1 MSTWGVG
8 DDHDSEEVRL
18 LKEQIRAKDAQN
30 ATLHG
35 EVLKREAELKEVKDS
50 MTEVLIKLRNDADRV
65 VQLEADIKRRNEDL
79 SNERITRANAEA
91 ALTTAERKLKE
102 SKHSALE
109 LQSTLDTVSRQAN
122 STSLGR
128 SKLEQDNVALQ
139 TRVRALERELQNKAQ
154 AEKTALSRSH
164 GPSGSRSRIQPP
176 TDDSFRIPVLEKE
189 VAELRATST
198 QQVSELE
205 RTTAQLTRARDQ
217 LVQVQNEKIAT
228 ERQFE
233 RQLDAARAALEE
245 REEDLRLL
253 QDARGGEDAAARE
266 AGLLERLEMEEQRVA
281 ALEDQ
286 LARSAGSRKQDTAML
301 RDELDRTTQMLDDAN
316 DKLAAA
322 ESKLTQLTRDRE
334 SAYRDRDRLQRER
347 DELSENMREAGAR
360 ISYLELQLSTASQG
374 TGPEEPSTEEHVTTI
389 ERLLHSITRIR
400 SERDGLRRDL
410 EFLNVEN
417 KFAVQSLEAKLAA
430 ASAPVTPSVNSTQ
443 FSQISTLEGYIH
455 ILEGQAE
462 RTSRT
467 TLALAIVAQRTAE
480 HEEAKAAR
488 IQSLLDQLS
497 SARESLQQSERRLQ
511 ERQGAIESLE
521 TQLSSSTSSI
531 GEAESRVAA
540 FRTTIQRLEDEL
552 ARERHSHVETGAALS
567 DAEAQ
572 LNQLSQTLTDAEAA
586 RDALALEK
594 THLEADLDAAREE
607 LADVEAR
614 HASQLASLAVAG
626 ESGRG
631 AQAALRAQVGELQ
644 DRVQRRTQQIGEHQ
658 HDIKRLETNMKLQEE
673 RIAEMTAEL
682 DVAQSERVAM
692 LEDCRTTREQRD
704 DAMMRCDE
712 LEEAMEAL
720 EEAREVEVEAV
731 VKVAFAAEAGRRQAV
746 VLARNSAQATSGDRV
761 ALEERI
767 RVVEQEKLELS
778 SRLESLAAE
787 RDQLVQ
793 RTERELTS
801 TRAQLEEATSTTRA
815 TDEAKSLAESQ
826 ITDLHDELEAKDR
839 EITSLRNQLAVAQ
852 ANHEDRQSLEASL
865 FAQEKAAF
873 ETRLQEARTS
883 HSELETLHRETVE
896 KLRGVEAEL
905 KRAEDELAC
914 QLANGAAHSEAEER
928 LQEEIAQVKQEHAK
942 EIQDLE
948 EQIKALDAEIEAAAH
963 LRREADAS
971 KQAVEEELAQTK
983 EQLQSRL
990 AEAGESLDAADR
1002 LEAELAQAKEG
1013 YEELI
1018 RNLNGQLETLKNELQ
1033 EAVYQRQGLEAQH
1046 VQATEDLR
1054 AQETATSEAQE
1065 QVKSLE
1071 DRLVELKEVYEED
1084 ICNLQAQLEHA
1095 CRALED
1101 AKASASVSQRDAVDE
1116 LTRTIEELQGR
1127 LTVLT
1132 REVDECRSELD
1143 EEKAAHARIRES
1155 TTAEMR
1161 EIMAMRDEAEAA
1173 LTEAE
1178 QELPSLR
1185 AQLEHAESSLREVEE
1200 EKLSLQYQATNL
1212 EAEVQRA
1219 KSLQR
1224 FLESQAAESEHRIA
1238 SLDAELVELR
1248 AKCTSLDKLAQ
1259 TKEANLAMQ
1268 SIQHEQ
1274 TIASLKRELNALRTQ
1289 PRFEDELAELKEKNA
1304 EYEELLRAK
1313 CLEIEE
1319 NDDKFIDM
1327 LKEKKKLNTKID
1339 SLNRKVQNLQTKLNA
1354 AAEAAAKASS
1364 PPPAPPPKHPAVF
1377 SPSPAFALAPAPI
1390 ISGAS
1395 SASTSRP
1402 TPSSRQRVVTAP
1414 ASRFSPENV
1423 APPPMPPY
1431 RPKTPESR
1439 SRMTS
1444 GSSSSS
1450 RPKTPESR
1458 PSHMPVFK
1466 ARTPERH
1473 RVPTTIKAE
1482 APSSSSLIGVKRRAP
1497 DDFDDCGTVPPQ
1509 TFTADSAPSGPSA
1522 DGSAHVQPTT
1532 PRLRKALQSMRSGFT
1547 PVRHTTSR
1555 AGSAS
1560 PRRATTGGDVAAPLP
1575 HTISDVTNSPRAA
1588 SHSETG
1594 KAAAKKGWLG
1604 KIKAAPSSQPRGYTS
1619 RPPVFGPPG
1628 MR

>member
-8 DDHDSEEVRL
+8 DDHDSDEVCT
-18 LKEQIRAKDAQN
+18 LKEQIRVKDAAT

-35 EVLKREAELKEVKDS
+35 QVLKREAELKEVKDS
-50 MTEVLIKLRNDADRV
+50 MNEVLIKLRKDADRV

-91 ALTTAERKLKE
+91 ALTTAERRLKE
-102 SKHSALE
+102 SEQTALE
-109 LQSTLDTVSRQAN
+109 LQSTLDTLSCQAN

-128 SKLEQDNVALQ
+128 SKLEQDNAALQ
-139 TRVRALERELQNKAQ
+139 TRVRALERELQNKSQ
-154 AEKTALSRSH
+154 AEKAALSRSH
-164 GPSGSRSRIQPP
+164 GPSGSRSRRQSP
-176 TDDSFRIPVLEKE
+176 TDDSFRIPALEKE
-189 VAELRATST
+189 AAELRTAST
-198 QQVSELE
+198 QQASELQ
-205 RTTAQLTRARDQ
+205 RTTEQLTRARDQ

-228 ERQFE
+228 ERQLE
-233 RQLDAARAALEE
+233 RQLNAARAALEE

-253 QDARGGEDAAARE
+253 QDTRGGEDVAVRE

-316 DKLAAA
+316 AKLAAA
-322 ESKLTQLTRDRE
+322 ESRLTQLFRDRE
-334 SAYRDRDRLQRER
+334 AAHRDRDRLQRER
-347 DELSENMREAGAR
+347 DQLSENMRDAGAR
-360 ISYLELQLSTASQG
+360 ISYLELQLSTSSQG
-374 TGPEEPSTEEHVTTI
+374 SAAEEASTEEHVATI
-389 ERLLHSITRIR
+389 ERLLNSIARIR
-400 SERDGLRRDL
+400 SERDSLRRDL

-417 KFAVQSLEAKLAA
+417 KFAVQSLEAKLVA

-443 FSQISTLEGYIH
+443 LSQFSALEGYIQL
-455 ILEGQAE
+455 LEGQAE
-462 RTSRT
+462 RTSRM
-467 TLALAIVAQRTAE
+467 TLALAIVIQRTAE
-480 HEEAKAAR
+480 QEEAKAAR

-497 SARESLQQSERRLQ
+497 TARENLQQSECHLQ
-511 ERQGAIESLE
+511 ERQGAIETLE
-521 TQLSSSTSSI
+521 TQLSSSTTSV
-531 GEAESRVAA
+531 GEAESQVAA
-540 FRTTIQRLEDEL
+540 FCATIQRLEDEL
-552 ARERHSHVETGAALS
+552 ARERTSHVETGAALS

-572 LNQLSQTLTDAEAA
+572 LNGLSQTLTDAEAA

-607 LADVEAR
+607 LADAETR
-614 HASQLASLAVAG
+614 HAAQLAGLAVGG

-631 AQAALRAQVGELQ
+631 TQAALRAQVCELQ
-644 DRVQRRTQQIGEHQ
+644 DRILRRTQQIGEHQ
-658 HDIKRLETNMKLQEE
+658 HDIKRLETNLKLQED

-704 DAMMRCDE
+704 DAMQRCDE
-712 LEEAMEAL
+712 LEEAMEVL

-731 VKVAFAAEAGRRQAV
+731 VKVAIESVAARRQAV
-746 VLARNSAQATSGDRV
+746 VRARGVTEAASGDRV
-761 ALEERI
+761 ALQERV
-767 RVVEQEKLELS
+767 RLVEQEKFELS
-778 SRLESLAAE
+778 SRLEALAAE

-793 RTERELTS
+793 TTEHELSS
-801 TRAQLEEATSTTRA
+801 TRAQLEEASFATRA
-815 TDEAKSLAESQ
+815 TEEAKSLAESQ
-826 ITDLHDELEAKDR
+826 IADLQDQLETKDR
-839 EITSLRNQLAVAQ
+839 EVISLRNQVAVAQ

-873 ETRLQEARTS
+873 ETRLQEARAS
-883 HSELETLHRETVE
+883 YSELETLHRETVE

-905 KRAEDELAC
+905 KRAEEDLAC

-928 LQEEIAQVKQEHAK
+928 LHEEIARVKQEHAK
-942 EIQDLE
+942 EIEDIE
-948 EQIKALDAEIEAAAH
+948 EQIKNLSAEIEASTR
-963 LRREADAS
+963 LRGEADAS
-971 KQAVEEELAQTK
+971 RQAVEEELARTK
-983 EQLQSRL
+983 EELQSRL

-1002 LEAELAQAKEG
+1002 LEAGLAQAKEN
-1013 YEELI
+1013 YEERI
-1018 RNLNGQLETLKNELQ
+1018 RGLNGQLETLTNELQ
-1033 EAVYQRQGLEAQH
+1033 GTAREKENLEAQH
-1046 VQATEDLR
+1046 EQVIEDLR
-1054 AQETATSEAQE
+1054 AQETAMSEAQE
-1065 QVKSLE
+1065 KVKTLE
-1071 DRLVELKEVYEED
+1071 DRLLELKETYEED
-1084 ICNLQAQLEHA
+1084 NRNLRVQ
-1095 CRALED
+1095 LED
-1101 AKASASVSQRDAVDE
+1101 ASGQLEDAQASANAQQRDAVDE
-1116 LTRTIEELQGR
+1116 AHTHN
-1127 LTVLT
+1127 
-1132 REVDECRSELD
+1132 ECRAELD
-1143 EEKAAHARIRES
+1143 EEKAAHVRIRES

-1178 QELPSLR
+1178 TELPGLR

-1224 FLESQAAESEHRIA
+1224 FLESQAAESERRIA
-1238 SLDAELVELR
+1238 SLDAELVDLH

-1259 TKEANLAMQ
+1259 SKEANLAMQ

-1289 PRFEDELAELKEKNA
+1289 PRFEDQLSELKEKNA

-1313 CLEIEE
+1313 CLEIED

-1327 LKEKKKLNTKID
+1327 LKDKKKLNNKID
-1339 SLNRKVQNLQTKLNA
+1339 SLNRKVHNLQTKLNA
-1354 AAEAAAKASS
+1354 ATEAAAKASS
-1364 PPPAPPPKHPAVF
+1364 PPPALPPKPPVVF
-1377 SPSPAFALAPAPI
+1377 SPSPTFTLAPAPI
-1390 ISGAS
+1390 ISGPS
-1395 SASTSRP
+1395 SASSSRP

-1423 APPPMPPY
+1423 VPPPMPTY

-1444 GSSSSS
+1444 GHSSSS

-1473 RVPTTIKAE
+1473 RVPTTTKAE
-1482 APSSSSLIGVKRRAP
+1482 APNSSSLIGVKRRAP

-1509 TFTADSAPSGPSA
+1509 TFTADSAPSGPTA
-1522 DGSAHVQPTT
+1522 DGSTLVQPTT

-1547 PVRHTTSR
+1547 PVRHTSSR

-1560 PRRATTGGDVAAPLP
+1560 PRRATTGGGVPAPLP

-1604 KIKAAPSSQPRGYTS
+1604 KIKAAPSSQPRGFTS
-1619 RPPVFGPPG
+1619 RPPVFDPPG

>member
-8 DDHDSEEVRL
+8 DDHDSVEVRT
-18 LKEQIRAKDAQN
+18 LKDQIRVKDAAN

-35 EVLKREAELKEVKDS
+35 EVLKREADLKEVKDS
-50 MTEVLIKLRNDADRV
+50 MNEVLIKLRQDADRV
-65 VQLEADIKRRNEDL
+65 VQLEADIKRRKEDFF
-79 SNERITRANAEA
+79 NERITRENAEA
-91 ALTTAERKLKE
+91 ALTTTERRLKE
-102 SKHSALE
+102 SEQTALE
-109 LQSTLDTVSRQAN
+109 LQSTLHTLSHQAN

-128 SKLEQDNVALQ
+128 SKLEQDNAALQ
-139 TRVRALERELQNKAQ
+139 TRVRALERELQNKSQ
-154 AEKTALSRSH
+154 AEKGAFSRSH
-164 GPSGSRSRIQPP
+164 DSSTSRSRTQSPP
-176 TDDSFRIPVLEKE
+176 DDSFRIPALEKE

-198 QQVSELE
+198 QQASELQ
-205 RTTAQLTRARDQ
+205 RTTEQLTGARDQ

-228 ERQFE
+228 ERHLE
-233 RQLDAARAALEE
+233 RQLNAARAALEE
-245 REEDLRLL
+245 REEDLQLL
-253 QDARGGEDAAARE
+253 QDARGEEDVAARE

-286 LARSAGSRKQDTAML
+286 LARSAGSRKQDSAML
-301 RDELDRTTQMLDDAN
+301 RDELDRTAQMLDDAN
-316 DKLAAA
+316 DKLTAA
-322 ESKLTQLTRDRE
+322 ESRLTQLTRDRE
-334 SAYRDRDRLQRER
+334 AAYRDRDRLQREH
-347 DELSENMREAGAR
+347 DQLSENMREAGAR
-360 ISYLELQLSTASQG
+360 ISYLELQLSTSSQG
-374 TGPEEPSTEEHVTTI
+374 SASEEPSTEEHVATI
-389 ERLLHSITRIR
+389 ERLLHSVARIR
-400 SERDGLRRDL
+400 GERDGLRRDL

-443 FSQISTLEGYIH
+443 FSQLSTLEGYIH

-462 RTSRT
+462 RNSRT
-467 TLALAIVAQRTAE
+467 TLALAVVAQRTAE
-480 HEEAKAAR
+480 QEAAKAAR
-488 IQSLLDQLS
+488 IQSLLNQLAS
-497 SARESLQQSERRLQ
+497 SHESLQRSERHLQ
-511 ERQGAIESLE
+511 EHQGAIESLS
-521 TQLSSSTSSI
+521 TQLSSSTTSI
-531 GEAESRVAA
+531 GEAESQVAA

-572 LNQLSQTLTDAEAA
+572 LNNLSQTLTDAEAA

-607 LADVEAR
+607 LSDVEAR
-614 HASQLASLAVAG
+614 YAAQLAGLATAG

-631 AQAALRAQVGELQ
+631 TQAVLRAQVGELQ
-644 DRVQRRTQQIGEHQ
+644 DRVMRRTQQIGEHQ
-658 HDIKRLETNMKLQEE
+658 HDIKRLETNLKLQEE
-673 RIAEMTAEL
+673 RIMEMTTEL

-704 DAMMRCDE
+704 DAMQRCDE

-720 EEAREVEVEAV
+720 EEARKVEVEAV
-731 VKVAFAAEAGRRQAV
+731 LQVAFAAEAARREV
-746 VLARNSAQATSGDRV
+746 VVRARSATEAASSGRV
-761 ALEERI
+761 ALEDRI
-767 RVVEQEKLELS
+767 RTVEQEKSELS
-778 SRLESLAAE
+778 SRLEVLAAE
-787 RDQLVQ
+787 RDQLAQ
-793 RTERELTS
+793 AAEHELAS
-801 TRAQLEEATSTTRA
+801 TRAQLEEASSTTRA
-815 TDEAKSLAESQ
+815 TEEAKSLAESQ
-826 ITDLHDELEAKDR
+826 ITDLQDQLQAKER
-839 EITSLRNQLAVAQ
+839 EITSLRNQLAVAH
-852 ANHEDRQSLEASL
+852 ANHEDRQSLEGSL
-865 FAQEKAAF
+865 FAQEKAAL
-873 ETRLQEARTS
+873 ESRLQEARTA
-883 HSELETLHRETVE
+883 HSELETLHRETVD

-914 QLANGAAHSEAEER
+914 QLANGTAHSDAEER
-928 LQEEIAQVKQEHAK
+928 LREEIGQVKEEHAK

-948 EQIKALDAEIEAAAH
+948 EQINTLSAEIEDSMR
-963 LRREADAS
+963 LRREADS
-971 KQAVEEELAQTK
+971 SRQVVEDELAQTK

-1002 LEAELAQAKEG
+1002 LEAELTQAKES
-1013 YEELI
+1013 YEERI
-1018 RNLNGQLETLKNELQ
+1018 QGLNGQLEVLENELR
-1033 EAVYQRQGLEAQH
+1033 EATRQKQDLESQH
-1046 VQATEDLR
+1046 AQATEELR

-1065 QVKSLE
+1065 QVKAIE
-1071 DRLVELKEVYEED
+1071 DRLVELKETYEED
-1084 ICNLQAQLEHA
+1084 LRNLRSQLEDA
-1095 CRALED
+1095 NKALED
-1101 AKASASVSQRDAVDE
+1101 AKASANAQQRDTVDE
-1116 LTRTIEELQGR
+1116 LTRTIEELQDR

-1132 REVDECRSELD
+1132 READEYRSELD

-1161 EIMAMRDEAEAA
+1161 EIMAMRDEAEVA

-1178 QELPSLR
+1178 QELPGLR
-1185 AQLEHAESSLREVEE
+1185 AQLEHAESSLRAVEE

-1238 SLDAELVELR
+1238 SLDAELVDLR
-1248 AKCTSLDKLAQ
+1248 AKCMSLDKLAQ
-1259 TKEANLAMQ
+1259 SKEANLAMQ

-1289 PRFEDELAELKEKNA
+1289 PRFEDELAELQEKNA

-1327 LKEKKKLNTKID
+1327 LKEKKKLNNKVD

-1354 AAEAAAKASS
+1354 ATEAAAKASS
-1364 PPPAPPPKHPAVF
+1364 PPPAPPPKPPVVF
-1377 SPSPAFALAPAPI
+1377 SPSPAFALAPSPI
-1390 ISGAS
+1390 ISGPS
-1395 SASTSRP
+1395 FTSTSRP

-1414 ASRFSPENV
+1414 TSRFSPENV
-1423 APPPMPPY
+1423 APPPMPTY
-1431 RPKTPESR
+1431 KPKTPESR
-1439 SRMTS
+1439 SRMMS
-1444 GSSSSS
+1444 GPSSSS

-1473 RVPTTIKAE
+1473 RVPTTTRAE
-1482 APSSSSLIGVKRRAP
+1482 IPNSSSLIGVKRRAP

-1509 TFTADSAPSGPSA
+1509 TFTADSAPSGPA
-1522 DGSAHVQPTT
+1522 AEVVQPTT

-1560 PRRATTGGDVAAPLP
+1560 PRRATTGGSGPAPLP

-1604 KIKAAPSSQPRGYTS
+1604 KIKAAPSSQPRGFTS
-1619 RPPVFGPPG
+1619 RPPVFDPPG